1 MKPVVMVRDL
11 VHREFNM
18 SLLKLKAKVYQYT
31 GIFLAQKELGLY
43 TNSQD
48 FNDEVRRM
56 VAYDD
61 GLPVY
66 DVEETKSLLIGSWEA
81 HYGFYRRM
89 SKHRGIIG
97 WFHVLYLQL
106 KDDLSGQ

>member
-1 MKPVVMVRDL
+1 M
-11 VHREFNM
+11 N
-18 SLLKLKAKVYQYT
+18 LLKLKAKVYQYT
-31 GIFLAQKELGLY
+31 AIFLAQRELNLY
-43 TNSQD
+43 TNSEI

-56 VAYDD
+56 ISYND

-66 DVEETKSLLIGSWEA
+66 DTEETKNLLISSWEA

-89 SKHRGIIG
+89 SKHRGIVG

-106 KDDLSGQ
+106 KDDLSGN